1 MHTVDWCNIC
11 YFLNYLCDNFR
22 AYIVNKKF
30 CFLLVFQYNKIIVKK
45 IFINFLSNKGL
56 YNLSYGHYNKGNLI
70 ILITFMIYDRVNNI
84 LYLESIL
91 EEL

>member
-1 MHTVDWCNIC
+1 M
-11 YFLNYLCDNFR
+11 
-22 AYIVNKKF
+22 
-30 CFLLVFQYNKIIVKK
+30 KK